1 MNPQEPLVFKVAT
14 EDWEFEQIHRLNYKT
29 FVEEIPQHQAS
40 PTQRLVD
47 KFHAEN
53 TYLICLSNQKL
64 VGMLA
69 VRGNRPFS
77 LDQKLPDLDSH
88 LPRGRTICEI
98 RLLAIERKFRGA
110 RGGQVLQGILA
121 LLWQHG
127 VEKGYDLAIISGT
140 TRQQRLYQHLGFVP
154 FGPLV
159 GGGDAQFQ
167 PMYVTL
173 ETFEVTAREFLRSSP
188 ARSFHPGAVNF
199 LPGPVTV
206 RREVRRAFEQAPES
220 HRGEGF
226 KKDFQATK
234 QILCELVHAQNVELF
249 MGSGTLANDVVAGQ
263 LSLPG
268 QPGLVLSN
276 GEFGSRLVDQARRFN
291 LKFEAVEFP
300 WGKPLDLAVV
310 KRKLDGLERRSPT
323 RRVSTSK
330 RLRAGSETGVPSEP
344 PAWLWCVHCETS
356 TGILADLD
364 ALKAM
369 CAERGVKLCL
379 DCVSTIGT
387 MPVDLTGV
395 FFASCSSGKG
405 LRAYP
410 GLAMVFYHHEV
421 TPARDKLPRYLDLGF
436 CAQQQGIPFT
446 FSSNLLHALHAAV
459 RRPNLEKR
467 FAEIAG
473 LSAGL
478 RLRLAEMGFDLIGN
492 GAQTSPA
499 VITIALPPEMNS
511 LKIGEAMQE
520 AGYLLSCNS
529 EYLRRK
535 NWIQICLMG
544 ECPREKVV
552 PVANALNRVCS
563 PRGISPVVTV

>member
-14 EDWEFEQIHRLNYKT
+14 EDWEFEQIHRLNYRT

-64 VGMLA
+64 AGMLA

-98 RLLAIERKFRGA
+98 RLLAIEKKFRGA

-159 GGGDAQFQ
+159 GSGDAQFQ

-188 ARSFHPGAVNF
+188 ARSFHPSAVNF

-220 HRGEGF
+220 HRGEDF

-234 QILCELVHAQNVELF
+234 QILCELVRAGKVELF

-263 LSLPG
+263 LSLLG
-268 QPGLVLSN
+268 RPGLVLSN

-291 LKFEAVEFP
+291 LKFEALEFP
-300 WGKPLDLAVV
+300 WGRTAGSGRGRGKTCPPGPRPPGSGARIAKPPRGVLNDLDRRSRPCAPSA
-310 KRKLDGLERRSPT
+310 GQSCAWIASAPSAHAGGFERRLSGVGFQ
-323 RRVSTSK
+323 RQGIARVSGAGDGFLPS
-330 RLRAGSETGVPSEP
+330 RSCARAGPAAALSRSGFLRAGTGNPVHLLVQFAARAACRRP
-344 PAWLWCVHCETS
+344 PAWIWKD
-356 TGILADLD
+356 DL
-364 ALKAM
+364 K
-369 CAERGVKLCL
+369 
-379 DCVSTIGT
+379 
-387 MPVDLTGV
+387 
-395 FFASCSSGKG
+395 
-405 LRAYP
+405 
-410 GLAMVFYHHEV
+410 
-421 TPARDKLPRYLDLGF
+421 KLP
-436 CAQQQGIPFT
+436 
-446 FSSNLLHALHAAV
+446 
-459 RRPNLEKR
+459 
-467 FAEIAG
+467 
-473 LSAGL
+473 
-478 RLRLAEMGFDLIGN
+478 
-492 GAQTSPA
+492 
-499 VITIALPPEMNS
+499 
-511 LKIGEAMQE
+511 
-520 AGYLLSCNS
+520 
-529 EYLRRK
+529 
-535 NWIQICLMG
+535 
-544 ECPREKVV
+544 ECPPGCVCAWRK
-552 PVANALNRVCS
+552 RVS
-563 PRGISPVVTV
+563 I

>member
-1 MNPQEPLVFKVAT
+1 MNPQEPLVFKVAA

-40 PTQRLVD
+40 PAQRIVD

-88 LPRGRTICEI
+88 LPPGRTICEI

-188 ARSFHPGAVNF
+188 ARSFHPSAVNF

-234 QILCELVHAQNVELF
+234 QILGELVRAGKVELF

-263 LSLPG
+263 LSLLG
-268 QPGLVLSN
+268 RPGLVLSN

-291 LKFEAVEFP
+291 LKFEALEFP
-300 WGKPLDLAVV
+300 WGEPLDLAAVGE
-310 KRKLDGLERRSPT
+310 KLSVRP
-323 RRVSTSK
+323 
-330 RLRAGSETGVPSEP
+330 A
-344 PAWLWCVHCETS
+344 PAWIWCVHCETS
-356 TGILADLD
+356 SGVLNELA
-364 ALKAM
+364 ALKTM
-369 CAERGVKLCL
+369 CAAQGMKLCL

-421 TPARDKLPRYLDLGF
+421 TPAPDKLPRYLDLGF

-459 RRPNLEKR
+459 RRPNPEKR

-499 VITIALPPEMNS
+499 VITIALPPEMSS

-520 AGYLLSCNS
+520 AGYLLSYNS
-529 EYLRRK
+529 GYLRWR

-552 PVANALNRVCS
+552 SVVNALNRVCS
-563 PRGISPVVTV
+563 QRRISPVVTV